1 MIRKLGEGH
10 SIQRVLGPAYNSFH
24 SRSAF
29 YACTTKYG
37 AKHSKRKCMLSKD
50 AEERIE
56 LPVDT
61 VLGMEMAAPRV
72 EEISEAVDS
81 SANKIA
87 TSAQNES
94 RPIPPKKCSVCPPCP
109 LFTYHD

>member
-1 MIRKLGEGH
+1 M
-10 SIQRVLGPAYNSFH
+10 
-24 SRSAF
+24 
-29 YACTTKYG
+29 
-37 AKHSKRKCMLSKD
+37 
-50 AEERIE
+50 E

-94 RPIPPKKCSVCPPCP
+94 RPNPTQKMFRLSTMSPSPISRRRIKSSARLGRRDLPWWASFQLVI
-109 LFTYHD
+109 LLLVVH